1 MTMDDTAKENWGAGD
16 PYELY
21 VVAGAG
27 KSLAGSSIALVYP
40 ENPLGQMLDA
50 EQAH

>member
-1 MTMDDTAKENWGAGD
+1 MTMDEKAKELMW
-16 PYELY
+16 
-21 VVAGAG
+21 VAGAG
-27 KSLAGSSIALVYP
+27 KSRAGSSIGLLYP